1 MTAVARAF
9 GVARSNL
16 VLRVQPPTAA
26 AQAPACAAHRSQVP
40 PRAAGVKEVVAVE
53 GGNLTPASTVAPDD
67 QELLDEIRS
76 VIETRASYGYRR
88 TTAIIR
94 RQRRLVG
101 RRAANHKRVYR
112 LMRTHGLLL
121 RRHFGDRPGR
131 VHDGKVI
138 TLASNLRWCSDCFE
152 FRTWTG
158 ERIQVAFV
166 LDCCDREA
174 IAFIATRGHIDGEM
188 IRNLIL
194 EATSRRF
201 GDVRQLPHPIEWLT
215 DNGSVYTAH
224 ETVELAQAVGF
235 QVCTTP
241 PYSPESNGM
250 AESFVKGFKRDYV
263 YLADART
270 AEEFMALLPT
280 WFDDYNRVRPHKG
293 LKWLSPLEYREI
305 NQAS

>member
-1 MTAVARAF
+1 MTTVARVF

-16 VLRVQPPTAA
+16 VLRVQPPTAG
-26 AQAPACAAHRSQVP
+26 AQAPACAPHISQGP
-40 PRAAGVKEVVAVE
+40 PRAGGVKEVAAGV
-53 GGNLTPASTVAPDD
+53 GGNLTPPSTVAPVDA
-67 QELLDEIRS
+67 ELLDEIRS
-76 VIETRASYGYRR
+76 VINSRPSYGYRR

-94 RQRRLVG
+94 RQRRAEG

-112 LMRTHGLLL
+112 IMREAGLLL
-121 RRHFGDRPGR
+121 RRHYGDQPGR

-158 ERIQVAFV
+158 ERIHVAFA
-166 LDCCDREA
+166 LDCCDREI
-174 IAFIATRGHIDGEM
+174 IAYTATVGHIDGEM
-188 IRNLIL
+188 IRDLIL
-194 EATSRRF
+194 AAVSRRF
-201 GDVRQLPHPIEWLT
+201 GDVRKLPHPIEWLS
-215 DNGSVYTAH
+215 DNGSVYTADD
-224 ETVELAQAVGF
+224 TVDLAEALGF
-235 QVCTTP
+235 RVCTTP

-270 AEEFMALLPT
+270 AEDFLALLPT

-293 LKWLSPLEYREI
+293 LKMLSPMEYREI
-305 NQAS
+305 NLAS